1 MAFTTKG
8 QKPVVLVWRLLGW
21 CRPPSCKTNKKAID
35 CIGILLQ
42 KGYFTL
48 RKNKQFCPVSLLAFI
63 PDFLTKKL
71 MQKWNKL
78 CLFFRYICTSKY
90 MLESILLWS
99 WYYAVGRLDIFMNSL
114 WSVLLACLKVPFDFH
129 EKTFKNG

>member
-48 RKNKQFCPVSLLAFI
+48 RKNKQFCPVSFGENY
-63 PDFLTKKL
+63 
-71 MQKWNKL
+71 WHL
-78 CLFFRYICTSKY
+78 CLILKIDAKMEQNMPISDVLQS
-90 MLESILLWS
+90 MLESILL
-99 WYYAVGRLDIFMNSL
+99 
-114 WSVLLACLKVPFDFH
+114 
-129 EKTFKNG
+129 